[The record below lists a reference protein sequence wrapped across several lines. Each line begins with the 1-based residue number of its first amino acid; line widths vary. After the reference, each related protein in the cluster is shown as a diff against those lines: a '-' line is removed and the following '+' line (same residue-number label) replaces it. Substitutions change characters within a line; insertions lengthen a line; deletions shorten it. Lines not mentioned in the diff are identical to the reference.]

1 MGRYVTWRHDIAGVG
16 GSRTVGAT
24 WPKPPRATAGSS
36 YPVKAK
42 EGSWRGRATD
52 THLENLF
59 RMRPAGVTSK
69 KDMGDLKIAVAILS
83 CNLRD
88 ACANHM

>member
-1 MGRYVTWRHDIAGVG
+1 MWKHGIAGAG
-16 GSRTVGAT
+16 GSRAAGAT
-24 WPKPPRATAGSS
+24 WSQASS
-36 YPVKAK
+36 HNSGLVRPHDSR
-42 EGSWRGRATD
+42 EGKRLGRAGPSD

-69 KDMGDLKIAVAILS
+69 NDMGDLKIAVAILS

-88 ACANHM
+88 AYANRM

>member
-1 MGRYVTWRHDIAGVG
+1 MINR
-16 GSRTVGAT
+16 
-24 WPKPPRATAGSS
+24 
-36 YPVKAK
+36 
-42 EGSWRGRATD
+42 EGKKVGRAGPSD
-52 THLENLF
+52 THLENLL

-88 ACANHM
+88 AYANRM